1 MNYYNE
7 IKDTLIKNQYG
18 GYGVLDKKA
27 KDYSKN
33 KSDLNSYYEVGRLLI
48 EAQGGEERA
57 KYGNKIIKEYSL
69 KLTKE
74 LGKGYSTRNL
84 KYMRQFYLL
93 IQKGQTVSAQLTWSH
108 YTELLRLSNLEEINY
123 YIYIIENQ
131 NLSIR
136 ELREKIKTNEYERI
150 GYKEELEKPKVNT
163 LIKNPVVIKSK
174 NIPKKITEYVLHN
187 LILENM
193 DDFLKEL
200 GIGFAYIGH
209 KVKIKIGK
217 DKHSIDFLLF
227 NYKFNCFVVVEIKT
241 NKAKYND
248 CNQLLFY
255 KELID
260 RELKEEHHNETIGI
274 LISKEYDA
282 FIIKYTTDKN
292 ILTVTYEF
300 AN

>member
-1 MNYYNE
+1 
-7 IKDTLIKNQYG
+7 
-18 GYGVLDKKA
+18 
-27 KDYSKN
+27 
-33 KSDLNSYYEVGRLLI
+33 
-48 EAQGGEERA
+48 
-57 KYGNKIIKEYSL
+57 
-69 KLTKE
+69 
-74 LGKGYSTRNL
+74 
-84 KYMRQFYLL
+84 
-93 IQKGQTVSAQLTWSH
+93 LTWSH

-200 GIGFAYIGH
+200 GVGFAYIGH
-209 KVKIKIGK
+209 EVKIKIGK

-227 NYKFNCFVVVEIKT
+227 NYKFNCFVVIEIKT
-241 NKAKYND
+241 TQFEAQYTGQVKKYINYVDENIKETFND
-248 CNQLLFY
+248 KTVGVIICKEVNGYVLKYCTDNRIFTTTY
-255 KELID
+255 ELI
-260 RELKEEHHNETIGI
+260 
-274 LISKEYDA
+274 
-282 FIIKYTTDKN
+282 
-292 ILTVTYEF
+292 
-300 AN
+300 